1 MDNWLL
7 IIVGVIFLICIIV
20 GAVRGFFKSAL
31 SLLST
36 VLTIVL
42 MIVLNPYVAQA
53 LTKYTP
59 IDDMIET
66 KCIEAFMP
74 EISTEELGKI
84 DLKDTPLGGLSED
97 DVANLNQLDW
107 DRLGIT
113 EKDVLKVIGEIPKD
127 VQIKMIEDSTLPTFM
142 KELILENNNSAIYHE
157 LSVTSFPEYVASY
170 IARMVIKIVSF
181 LVTFLLA
188 VIIVKAL
195 MAAVDVI
202 GELPVVGTLNH
213 IAGAVLGVF
222 VALVIVWLGFLILT
236 MVYSTAVGK
245 QCFDMIESSQ
255 LLTFLYEKNVLL
267 QKLVKF

>member
-7 IIVGVIFLICIIV
+7 IIVGVIFLICIVV
-20 GAVRGFFKSAL
+20 GFVRGFFKSAL

-59 IDDMIET
+59 IDDMIEK
-66 KCIEAFMP
+66 KCVEAFMP
-74 EISTEELGKI
+74 EISTEELAKA
-84 DLKDTPLGGLSED
+84 DLSGTPLADLSED
-97 DVANLNQLDW
+97 EVAALNQLDW
-107 DRLGIT
+107 ESLGIT
-113 EKDVLKVIGEIPKD
+113 AGDILKVIGEIPKD
-127 VQIKMIEDSTLPTFM
+127 VQIKRIEDSTLPSFL
-142 KELILENNNSAIYHE
+142 KDLILENNNSAIYNE
-157 LSVTSFPEYVASY
+157 LSVASFPEYVASY
-170 IARMVIKIVSF
+170 IARMVIKVLAF

-195 MAAVDVI
+195 MTAVDVI

-213 IAGAVLGVF
+213 LAGALLGVF
-222 VALVIVWLGFLILT
+222 VALLIVWLGFLVLT
-236 MVYSTAVGK
+236 MVYSTVVGK
-245 QCFDMIESSQ
+245 QCFDMIERSQ
-255 LLTFLYEKNVLL
+255 ILTFLYDKNILL

>member
-1 MDNWLL
+1 MNNWLL
-7 IIVGVIFLICIIV
+7 IIVGVIFLICMIV
-20 GAVRGFFKSAL
+20 GFVRGFFKSAL

-74 EISTEELGKI
+74 EISTEELSKL
-84 DLKDTPLGGLSED
+84 DLSDTPLASLNED
-97 DVANLNQLDW
+97 EVANLNQLDW

-113 EKDVLKVIGEIPKD
+113 AKDVLKVIGEIPKD
-127 VQIKMIEDSTLPTFM
+127 VQIKLIEDSTLPTFM
-142 KELILENNNSAIYHE
+142 KDLILENNNSAIYSE

-170 IARMVIKIVSF
+170 IARMIIKVLSF

-213 IAGAVLGVF
+213 LAGALLGIF

-236 MVYSTAVGK
+236 MVYSTVVGK

-255 LLTFLYEKNVLL
+255 ILTFLYEKNILL
-267 QKLVKF
+267 HRLVKF

>member
-7 IIVGVIFLICIIV
+7 IIVGVIFLICIVV
-20 GAVRGFFKSAL
+20 GFVRGFFKSAL

-59 IDDMIET
+59 IDDMIEK

-74 EISTEELGKI
+74 DISTEELAKV
-84 DLKDTPLGGLSED
+84 DLSGTPLADLSED
-97 DVANLNQLDW
+97 DLANLKQLDW
-107 DRLGIT
+107 ERLGIT
-113 EKDVLKVIGEIPKD
+113 AGDILKVIGDIPKD
-127 VQIKMIEDSTLPTFM
+127 VQIKLIEDSTLPSFM
-142 KELILENNNSAIYHE
+142 KELILENNNTAIYQE
-157 LSVTSFPEYVASY
+157 LNVANFPEYVASY
-170 IARMVIKIVSF
+170 IARMVIKVLSF

-195 MAAVDVI
+195 MAAVDII

-213 IAGAVLGVF
+213 LAGGVLGVF
-222 VALVIVWLGFLILT
+222 VALLIVWLGFLVLT
-236 MVYSTAVGK
+236 MVYSTVVGK

-255 LLTFLYEKNVLL
+255 ILTFLYDKNILF